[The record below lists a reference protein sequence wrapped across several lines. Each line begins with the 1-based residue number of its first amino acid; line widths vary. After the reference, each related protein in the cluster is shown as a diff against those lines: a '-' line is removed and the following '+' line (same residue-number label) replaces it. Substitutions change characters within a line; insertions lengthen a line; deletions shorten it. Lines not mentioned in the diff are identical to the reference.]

1 MLILTWRKEMSKTVE
16 MLKNYVPYSEQEKQD
31 IALILKAEEVFGDI
45 LTRENQFCHLTSS
58 AFIVNKE
65 HTKVL
70 CIYHNIYK
78 SWGWVGGHADGDDD
92 MLYVAKKETKEET
105 SLKTFNVVKTTP
117 ISVEILP
124 VKSHVR
130 KGKYVPAHQHLNV
143 TYLFEADENDSIHIL
158 EDENSNIGW
167 LTFDELIE
175 KSDEPY
181 MIPVY
186 QKIIE
191 KIKRF

>member
-1 MLILTWRKEMSKTVE
+1 MSKTIQ
-16 MLKNYVPYSEQEKQD
+16 MLKTYLPYNEQEKKDVEQM
-31 IALILKAEEVFGDI
+31 INAEKIFGDI
-45 LTRENQFCHLTSS
+45 LTRKNEFCHLTAS
-58 AFIVNKE
+58 AFVINKE

-92 MLYVAKKETKEET
+92 MMYVAMKEVREET
-105 SLKTFNVVKTTP
+105 SLQNFSKLSLLP
-117 ISVEILP
+117 ISVESLP

-130 KGKYVPAHQHLNV
+130 KNRYVPAHLHLNI
-143 TYLFEADENDSIHIL
+143 TYLFEADEKLPVHIQA
-158 EDENSNIGW
+158 DENSNVGW
-167 LTFDELIE
+167 LTFDELINKCE
-175 KSDEPY
+175 EPY

-191 KIKRF
+191 KIKKYY

>member
-1 MLILTWRKEMSKTVE
+1 MSKTVE
-16 MLKNYVPYSEQEKQD
+16 MLKNYVPYNEQEKED
-31 IALILKAEEVFGDI
+31 IKMIIEAEETFGDI
-45 LTRENQFCHLTSS
+45 LTRDNKFCHLTSS
-58 AFIVNKE
+58 AFVINKQ

-78 SWGWVGGHADGDDD
+78 SWSWVGGHADGDDD
-92 MLYVAKKETKEET
+92 MLYVARKETGEET
-105 SLKTFNVVKTTP
+105 SLENFDNVKETP
-117 ISVEILP
+117 ISVEVLP

-130 KGKYVPAHQHLNV
+130 KGKYVPAHLHLNV
-143 TYLFEADENDSIHIL
+143 TYLFEADENENVHIL

-167 LTFDELIE
+167 LEFDELIE

-191 KIKRF
+191 KIKQL

>member
-1 MLILTWRKEMSKTVE
+1 MSKTVE
-16 MLKNYVPYSEQEKQD
+16 MLKNYVPYNEQEKED
-31 IALILKAEEVFGDI
+31 IKMIIEAEEIFGDI
-45 LTRENQFCHLTSS
+45 LTRDNKFCHLTSS
-58 AFIVNKE
+58 AFVINKQ

-78 SWGWVGGHADGDDD
+78 SWSWVGGHADGDDD
-92 MLYVAKKETKEET
+92 MLYVARKETGEET
-105 SLKTFNVVKTTP
+105 SLKNFDNVKETP
-117 ISVEILP
+117 ISVEALP

-130 KGKYVPAHQHLNV
+130 KGKYVPAHLHLNV
-143 TYLFEADENDSIHIL
+143 TYLFEADENENVHIL

-167 LTFDELIE
+167 LEFDELIE

-191 KIKRF
+191 KIKQL

>member
-1 MLILTWRKEMSKTVE
+1 MSKTIE

>member
-1 MLILTWRKEMSKTVE
+1 MSKTIKK
-16 MLKNYVPYSEQEKQD
+16 LKDYVPYNKQEKED
-31 IALILKAEEVFGDI
+31 IDLIIKAEEIFGDI
-45 LTRENQFCHLTSS
+45 LTRENKFCHLTSS
-58 AFIVNKE
+58 AFVINKD

-92 MLYVAKKETKEET
+92 MLYVAQKETKEET
-105 SLKTFNVVKTTP
+105 SLRNFKVLSETP

-124 VKSHVR
+124 VKSHIR

-143 TYLFEADENDSIHIL
+143 TYLFEADETDAIQIL

-167 LTFDELIE
+167 LTFEELIE

-186 QKIIE
+186 EKIVE
-191 KIKRF
+191 KIKQL

>member
-1 MLILTWRKEMSKTVE
+1 MSNTVE
-16 MLKNYVPYSEQEKQD
+16 MLKRYTPFNEQEKQD
-31 IALILKAEEVFGDI
+31 IALIIEAEEIFGDI
-45 LTRENQFCHLTSS
+45 LTRENKFCHLTAS

-78 SWGWVGGHADGDDD
+78 SWSWVGGHADGDDD

-105 SLKTFNVVKTTP
+105 SLEKFNVVGEMP

-130 KGKYVPAHQHLNV
+130 KGKYVPAHSHLNV
-143 TYLFEADENDSIHIL
+143 TYLIEADEYDAIHIQ
-158 EDENSNIGW
+158 EEENSNIGW
-167 LTFDELIE
+167 LTFDELIS
-175 KSDEPY
+175 KSDESH

-186 QKIIE
+186 EKIIK
-191 KIKRF
+191 KIKKV

>member
-1 MLILTWRKEMSKTVE
+1 MLS
-16 MLKNYVPYSEQEKQD
+16 
-31 IALILKAEEVFGDI
+31 KAEEIFKDI
-45 LTRENQFCHLTSS
+45 LTRDNEYFHLTSS
-58 AFIVNKE
+58 AFIINRD

-70 CIYHNIYK
+70 STFHNIYK
-78 SWGWVGGHADGDDD
+78 SWTWVGGHADGDDD

-105 SLKTFNVVKTTP
+105 SLDNFKVLSKTP

-130 KGKYVPAHQHLNV
+130 KGKCVPCHTHFNV
-143 TYLFEADENDSIHIL
+143 TYLFEADENETIHIL
-158 EDENSNIGW
+158 EDENSDIGW
-167 LTFDELIE
+167 LTFDDLIK

-186 QKIIE
+186 EKIIE
-191 KIKRF
+191 RIKQI